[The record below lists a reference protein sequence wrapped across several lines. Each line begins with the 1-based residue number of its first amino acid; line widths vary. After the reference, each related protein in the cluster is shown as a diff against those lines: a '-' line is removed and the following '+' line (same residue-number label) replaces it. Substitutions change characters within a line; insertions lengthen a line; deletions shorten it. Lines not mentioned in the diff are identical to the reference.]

1 MEQQQ
6 YRPDFIEAGFQPD
19 TAPDFNVG
27 SAANQQAQA
36 QANAAIIAQLRADA
50 KTMAI
55 NDQRRAEGNQ
65 ALAKFSQTLFKQVEK
80 EAYKQADEDFAEGL
94 LYAYE
99 NPGTLQ
105 PEEEGDPKPALD
117 AAGKVLSEDPTK
129 ADIVVPAIRGSR
141 FFQKGVR
148 QGQVMNLLQNQY
160 VPFVE
165 GYVRQQN
172 PRNAQELAVAQAEAR
187 QQFWARASIDRSALS
202 NNFLLSKMFPM
213 MTRMDNSL
221 SKQFTN
227 QITSDQSFATQ
238 TEAAS
243 TFSTTN
249 DVATYLGTVAATTD
263 SSGNVLG
270 YRGAWKNFGAM
281 LSEGIQS
288 GTFSEADV
296 ANMRNQPI
304 PGDPKGRTY
313 GELHGV
319 HFDKAEKLAGDARR
333 SAYRESQADRN
344 IEFQQ
349 QQQQLMDAFGGAD
362 ADGYTTEQI
371 EDAAEEL
378 ESAFPGLQAS
388 QLRRMAD
395 GSVDTKQREK
405 QEEQIQD
412 LQALGLLTPDR
423 LMEFDRKLWNKY
435 MSSAQQQAK
444 LSQQSGQYKTQLK
457 AIKDRVEL
465 GPEGGSPV
473 TATADGKHHPSVGIL
488 TKQMQDMFLKKVQEY
503 SVAGNPDPAN
513 AALADVET
521 YFNQTYKDK
530 VTHNGYQGVMP
541 TPEQAQNARVSAAK
555 RIDEIDAAMQKP
567 NFLNPEKS
575 DFRNFFSKAEVEQM
589 SEGYGKPGWSP
600 DASIV
605 YIANKQGVDPLT
617 ILNIFRSQKGISA
630 LATTP
635 ASEVIANELTPA
647 QRAALANIGT
657 PSVSTRTMGSL
668 GWKPELVP
676 NNYGPM
682 VERAASANGLQP
694 AQIAAMAE
702 IESNWN
708 PNTPSY
714 NNSSFGLMQIHRA
727 SHPEF
732 FATKNWRDPQESLN
746 YGAQYFSGLVKRYGG
761 DMKAAAMAYNG
772 GPGNYDK
779 WARGEYV
786 HPDVEREMVAHG
798 KKYMKALYKYGGG
811 QKVLNDPSNLRPVY
825 ITGNIGPT
833 STGQHLDVKQVGGA
847 EFSPTALDNFVE
859 VDDKEYGRVPLSR
872 VGITGDFASHT
883 VRGSHGIDYGTYSG
897 SKVYL
902 KNGAKV
908 VSSRPSVHGDVLT
921 IQLPNGK
928 QYTYLHGKSN

>member
-19 TAPDFNVG
+19 VAPDFNVG

-50 KTMAI
+50 RTMAI
-55 NDQRRAEGNQ
+55 NDQKRAEGNQ
-65 ALAKFSQTLFKQVEK
+65 ALAKFSQTLTKLVEK
-80 EAYKQADEDFAEGL
+80 EAYRQADEDFAEGL
-94 LYAYE
+94 LYAKE
-99 NPGTLQ
+99 NPSILKLE
-105 PEEEGDPKPALD
+105 PEVDAKPVLD
-117 AAGKVLSEDPTK
+117 AAGKVLAADPTK

-141 FFQKGVR
+141 FFKQGVEE
-148 QGQVMNLLQNQY
+148 GQISGLMSTQY
-160 VPFVE
+160 TPFIE
-165 GYVRQQN
+165 NYVRQKN
-172 PRNAQELAVAQAEAR
+172 PTTAQELAVVLAEAKKE
-187 QQFWARASIDRSALS
+187 FWSRAPINRSALS
-202 NNFLLSKMFPM
+202 NNFLLKKLFPM

-243 TFSTTN
+243 TFSTN
-249 DVATYLGTVAATTD
+249 GDVATYLATVAATTD

-296 ANMRNQPI
+296 ATMRNQPI

-333 SAYRESQADRN
+333 AAYRDSQADRN
-344 IEFQQ
+344 INFQQ

-378 ESAFPGLQAS
+378 EAAFPGLQAS
-388 QLRRMAD
+388 ALRRMAS
-395 GSVDTKQREK
+395 GSVDAKQREK
-405 QEEQIQD
+405 QEQEIQD

-423 LMEFDRKLWNKY
+423 LMQYDRKLWNKY

-444 LSQQSGQYKTQLK
+444 LSQQSGQYKTQLD

-465 GPEGGSPV
+465 GPEGGTPI

-503 SVAGNPDPAN
+503 AIAGNPDPAN

-521 YFNQTYKDK
+521 YFNKTYKDK
-530 VTHNGYQGVMP
+530 VSHYGYKGVMP
-541 TPEQAQNARVSAAK
+541 TPEQANANRAAANV
-555 RIDEIDAAMQKP
+555 EINRLDSVMQTNGTQVLDKP
-567 NFLNPEKS
+567 GLF
-575 DFRNFFSKAEVEQM
+575 DKAKLEQM
-589 SEGYGKPGWSP
+589 TEGYGQPGWSP
-600 DASIV
+600 NAALVYVAS
-605 YIANKQGVDPLT
+605 KQGVDPLT
-617 ILNIFRSQKGISA
+617 VLNRQLKANGMDELPA
-630 LATTP
+630 TP
-635 ASEVIANELTPA
+635 AQEIVANELSPA

-657 PSVSTRTMGSL
+657 PMVSTRTMGSL

-676 NNYGPM
+676 NGYGPM

-811 QKVLNDPSNLRPVY
+811 QQVLNDPSNLRPVY

-847 EFSPTALDNFVE
+847 EFAPTALDNFVE

-928 QYTYLHGKSN
+928 QYTFLHGKSN